1 MGWCGGMG
9 IPVLGRGLLRLGL
22 GLGVGLS
29 SSLFLELG
37 FIFEG

>member
-1 MGWCGGMG
+1 MG